1 MKTLK
6 SFLFVI
12 TLTGAFTLTSCDD
25 HDENNEITIEILKPT
40 TSIVTDIQNF
50 EVHIKFTATGELHD
64 LEVELHPEGDK
75 ENKIIEW
82 DKHIHKKS
90 YEFKESRD
98 LSSFPAGTEFH
109 LEVKAC
115 KDEKCKDFVVEDFE
129 FKI

>member
-12 TLTGAFTLTSCDD
+12 TFIGTFTLTSCHND
-25 HDENNEITIEILKPT
+25 DENNEITIEILKPST
-40 TSIVTDIQNF
+40 NIVSNKQNV

-64 LEVELHPEGDK
+64 MEVELHPEGDK
-75 ENKIIEW
+75 ENKIIQW
-82 DKHIHKKS
+82 DKHSHKKS
-90 YEFKESRD
+90 FEFKESRD